1 MNKSYFSTD
10 KIKLKKTSLKRN
22 SNKNNLI
29 MKGEKFTNLFHTKVR
44 TSINQVNKSE
54 NLKQNVSLNIMNRKK
69 SLSFNSIC
77 LTKKKKFKIK
87 SKSKIITY
95 KSSNEL
101 IKSNSGSRSRLY
113 IGEIYSGNNS
123 NENLSNNLLN
133 MDKKCHYTIRKY
145 V

>member
-1 MNKSYFSTD
+1 
-10 KIKLKKTSLKRN
+10 
-22 SNKNNLI
+22 
-29 MKGEKFTNLFHTKVR
+29 
-44 TSINQVNKSE
+44 
-54 NLKQNVSLNIMNRKK
+54 MNRKK

-145 V
+145 VNNNQIISNETMINNDEDNEATQKQTTLNINKKVR